1 MSYLNL
7 ISFIGLFGLCC
18 VAWIF
23 SEKRKIV
30 PWRVL
35 IWGIGLQLVLGF
47 LVFWFPPTKFF
58 LEAFSSLLNSL
69 FLATDT
75 AAQFLFGPDFVPTA
89 ARPAKV
95 VLRGLFVFRILPSV
109 VFFSGL
115 MALLYNIGL
124 IQPVINFFAK
134 VFYAT
139 MRLSGAEALSGAANI
154 FVGIEAAIVI
164 KPTLPKATRSEIC
177 AILACCF
184 GTAATSTLAGY
195 ASLMKDAFPNIGAHL
210 VSASVI
216 AIPACFIMAKFLVPE
231 TEEPVTAGGIP
242 QEEFHEAVEP
252 EEVGLPQENVGGEP
266 VERMSPLDSA
276 ILGALDGVKMVVAIA
291 AVLLI
296 IIGLVSLVNQ
306 LFAALAGLA
315 TLGLPAVVPPGGA
328 ALTPVEPNPVI
339 EVLAPVLRPIGQL
352 FTYVNLQN
360 IAGAVYFP
368 LTLFTGIAP
377 SELWPASVIIGRRFL
392 ELAFASYQALGE
404 AGVSGQL
411 SDRTVLIV
419 SYVLAGFANLASVG
433 IFVGGTIALIPTR
446 RKDIT
451 DMGWKAL
458 FAGTLATLMMGCIAG
473 TFYNGDPSILGK
485 KPVTPASL
493 TAPASPGASPSVV
506 PSAAPGTTPSPIP
519 AVSTPGASPESAPVS
534 PSPIVSPTIPASPS
548 PSASPTP

>member
-7 ISFIGLFGLCC
+7 ISFIGLFGLCWI
-18 VAWIF
+18 AWIF
-23 SEKRKIV
+23 SERRKII
-30 PWRVL
+30 PWRIIV
-35 IWGIGLQLVLGF
+35 WGIGLQLVLGF

-58 LEAFSSLLNSL
+58 LEVFSSLLNSL

-75 AAQFLFGPDFVPTA
+75 AAQFLFGPDFVPTT

-115 MALLYNIGL
+115 MALLYNIGV

-164 KPTLPKATRSEIC
+164 KPVLPKATRSEIC

-195 ASLMKDAFPNIGAHL
+195 AGLMKDAFPNIGAHL
-210 VSASVI
+210 VAASVI
-216 AIPACFIMAKFLVPE
+216 AIPACFIMAKLLVPE
-231 TEEPVTAGGIP
+231 TEEPITAGGIP
-242 QEEFHEAVEP
+242 QEEFKEAVEP
-252 EEVGLPQENVGGEP
+252 EEVGLPQETVGGEP

-276 ILGALDGVKMVVAIA
+276 ILGALEGVKMVVAIA
-291 AVLLI
+291 AVLLL

-315 TLGLPAVVPPGGA
+315 TLGLPAAIPPGGA
-328 ALTPVEPNPVI
+328 APAPVASNPVI
-339 EVLAPVLRPIGQL
+339 EAIAPVLRPIGQL

-360 IAGAVYFP
+360 IAGVVFYLP
-368 LTLFTGIAP
+368 TLLTGVP
-377 SELWPASVIIGRRFL
+377 VSESWPASVIIGRRFL

-404 AGVSGQL
+404 AGVAGQL
-411 SDRTVLIV
+411 SDRTVVIV

-451 DMGWKAL
+451 EMGWKAL
-458 FAGTLATLMMGCIAG
+458 FAGTLATLMMGCLAG

-485 KPVTPASL
+485 KPGTPAPL
-493 TAPASPGASPSVV
+493 TAPASPGASPGATS
-506 PSAAPGTTPSPIP
+506 PGTTPSPIP

-534 PSPIVSPTIPASPS
+534 PNPTAPTSSI
-548 PSASPTP
+548 SPTPLPTPTPTSP